1 MTSKPTYGSSQK
13 VKAIIYIII
22 AALILAIAYSAY
34 TQLTRSSEN
43 RDIEAGLIEAGDKP
57 TIYFNLKNTDAKTH
71 NYTYLITTNSTEN
84 TVIDKGLILNI
95 HPNQTFHYTLILTRE
110 EQTKLVMLTIYLGE
124 EAKGQPLYNQTWLIK
139 PRTTH
144 KPS

>member
-1 MTSKPTYGSSQK
+1 MTSRPTYDSSQK
-13 VKAIIYIII
+13 VKALTYIVI

-34 TQLTRSSEN
+34 TQLTRSSES
-43 RDIEAGLIEAGDKP
+43 RAVEAGLIEAGDRP

-95 HPNQTFHYTLILTRE
+95 HPDQTFHYTLILTRE
-110 EQTKLVMLTIYLGE
+110 ERAKLVTLTIYLGE
-124 EAKGQPLYNQTWLIK
+124 EAKGRPLYNQTWLIK